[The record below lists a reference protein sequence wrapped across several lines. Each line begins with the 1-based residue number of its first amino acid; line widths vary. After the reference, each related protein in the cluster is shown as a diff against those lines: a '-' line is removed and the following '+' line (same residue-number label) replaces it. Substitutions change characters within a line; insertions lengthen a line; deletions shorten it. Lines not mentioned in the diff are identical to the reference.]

1 MSFAIRHPS
10 LKDVPLILAI
20 TRASDL
26 AAIGEP
32 DWTTEEIV
40 ETLTATNHD
49 PARDSW
55 LAADDSGET
64 VAWAYLDNPHR
75 STRDNI
81 EIYVVPE
88 RGEGAFGPLLDLAV
102 TRVGERAREGGH
114 PEVTLWAG
122 AIASEQ
128 AYIDALTAAG
138 FVFRRRH
145 ARMQRAL
152 SGHETAPERV
162 DVEIRPVRFDDED
175 ELRNFH
181 EVIESAFG
189 DLAEYLPTGY
199 DDWRATVAAQPGV
212 SPDEWFV
219 ALADDTIVGAL
230 QSSDQRVEHDEGWIK
245 NLAVLREY
253 RKSGIG
259 AALLA
264 TAFACYAR
272 KGRRFAGLGV
282 DLTNPTGAYRLY
294 AAVGMT
300 PTFEADVYERVVKA

>member
-1 MSFAIRHPS
+1 MSFLIRHPT
-10 LKDVPLILAI
+10 LQDVPLILEI

-32 DWTTEEIV
+32 DWTTAEIV

-55 LAADDSGET
+55 LASDGSGDT
-64 VAWAYLDNPHR
+64 VAWAYLDNPNR
-75 STRDNI
+75 TTRDNI

-102 TRVGERAREGGH
+102 TRVAERAREGGH

-122 AIASEQ
+122 AIASER
-128 AYIDALTAAG
+128 AYIDALLAAG
-138 FVFRRRH
+138 FAFRRRH
-145 ARMQRAL
+145 ARMQRELTGA
-152 SGHETAPERV
+152 ETAPNHP
-162 DVEIRPVRFDDED
+162 DVEIRPVCFEDED
-175 ELRNFH
+175 ELRVFH
-181 EVIESAFG
+181 QVIESAFG
-189 DLAEYLPTGY
+189 DLTEHRPTGY
-199 DDWRATVAAQPGV
+199 DDWRAAIEQQPSV
-212 SPDEWFV
+212 SRDEWFV
-219 ALADDTIVGAL
+219 ALVDGTIVGAL

-245 NLAVLREY
+245 NLAVLREH

-264 TAFACYAR
+264 TAFASYAA
-272 KGRRFAGLGV
+272 KGRRYAGLGV

-300 PTFEADVYERVVKA
+300 PTFEADVYERVVRA